1 MQADQDICPMFPCL
15 GTNGNNFFQ
24 IEHVSEQLES
34 GEKWIFLNVYNSR
47 MENRRELRMVIMIQ
61 NKKNRGADFKNFALE
76 ER

>member
-1 MQADQDICPMFPCL
+1 MQADQDICPVFPCL

-34 GEKWIFLNVYNSR
+34 GEKWKFLNVYNSR
-47 MENRRELRMVIMIQ
+47 MENRAKNGDHGVMIQ
-61 NKKNRGADFKNFALE
+61 NCGADFKNFALE